1 MAMERLAKE
10 EETHAGTVRQHFEE
24 TKSLRGKIKE
34 LQNIAHQN
42 LAMRKHTEEQKAQLL
57 DSNHHLAVESTL
69 ELEWQRDSFLKEIA
83 DTSA

>member
-42 LAMRKHTEEQKAQLL
+42 LAMRKHTEEQKAQL
-57 DSNHHLAVESTL
+57 SNSYHRLAVKSTL
-69 ELEWQRDSFLKEIA
+69 ELKRQRDNFLQEIE
-83 DTSA
+83 DMSA